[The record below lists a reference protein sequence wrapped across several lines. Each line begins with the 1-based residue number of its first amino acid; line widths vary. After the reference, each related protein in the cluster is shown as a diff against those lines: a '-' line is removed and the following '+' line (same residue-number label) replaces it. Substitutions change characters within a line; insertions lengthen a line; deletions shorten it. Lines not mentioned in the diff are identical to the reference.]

1 MVLKF
6 FIKKSASSYFY
17 FVTAMFSVTI
27 LVASLM
33 FLVSD
38 YNNFKENAAYEIKAQ
53 NNNIRQKITDS
64 INYTQQIMSYVGR
77 QISIRDHKNLKVIN
91 ELLMN
96 YRTPKNSLMN
106 WSLFAWVDVE
116 NKIKVSS
123 GVGVLPSDI
132 DVSDRE
138 YVLLSKENP
147 ETVHV
152 GSPIIGRISKF
163 KIIPLGYG
171 VINSHREHIGT
182 VIAGLVI
189 DNLESEIN
197 KVISDEDVLFA
208 LISDKGE
215 IITKSS
221 RIDLE
226 ANKETLES
234 ALKKIKTNPNQEIKS
249 DFSFYQK
256 LAGCDFECTNYGILT
271 IYDQSS
277 TAHRNMMRVTT
288 FILIASFSISIA
300 GFMLFAF
307 YEHIVQPIGIISDYA
322 EKIAH
327 NKPGRSQPK
336 FEVPELDKLSK
347 ILAEMDKEIWG
358 GRK

>member
-17 FVTAMFSVTI
+17 FVTAMFSATI
-27 LVASLM
+27 LIASLM
-33 FLVSD
+33 FLVGD
-38 YNNFKENAAYEIKAQ
+38 YSNFKEDASYEIRDQ

-96 YRTPKNSLMN
+96 YRTPKNSIMN
-106 WSLFAWVDVE
+106 WGLFAWVDHD

-123 GVGVLPSDI
+123 GVGILSNEI
-132 DVSDRE
+132 DLSDRE
-138 YVLLSKENP
+138 YVLLAKENP

-152 GSPIIGRISKF
+152 GSPVIGKVSKF

-182 VIAGLVI
+182 VIAGLAI

-197 KVISDEDVLFA
+197 KVISGENVLFA
-208 LISDKGE
+208 IISDKGE

-221 RIDLE
+221 RID
-226 ANKETLES
+226 AGQNKKIFES
-234 ALKKIKTNPNQEIKS
+234 AIKKIKANPNQEIKS
-249 DFSFYQK
+249 DFSLYQR

-277 TAHRNMMRVTT
+277 ISHRNMMRITT
-288 FILIASFSISIA
+288 FILIASLAISVA

-307 YEHIVQPIGIISDYA
+307 YEHIVQPIEIISEYA
-322 EKIAH
+322 EKIVH
-327 NKPGRSQPK
+327 NNPDRAQPK
-336 FEVPELDKLSK
+336 FEVPELDNLSK
-347 ILAEMDKEIWG
+347 ILSEMDQEIWG
-358 GRK
+358 KKR